1 LRTLDVWR
9 VCPDI
14 LDNMSKDVPNE
25 TSALEH
31 WSFLLVL
38 AAVSIL
44 LVWVTWPFIGPLMW
58 ATLAAIMFQPLYKWS
73 LKKTRGR
80 RNWAATLSLSV
91 IFVAVLLPALWI
103 GSVVANEAI
112 KLVNSLQANP
122 IDVGAWVNETYAMLP
137 ASVQQ
142 FAAENGFSDF
152 SAIQDRLQE
161 ILGESAGLIAQQA
174 LSIGSGALGF
184 FLSFSIGLYVLFFLL
199 RDGTRI
205 GETILHSAPI
215 EREIADRLAQRFL
228 GVVRA
233 VIKGSGVVGIIQGTL
248 GGIMLAIAG
257 VPSALLLGVVMAI
270 LALIPAVGTALVWAP
285 AGIWLIL
292 AGDVWQGVFV
302 LGAGFIIISSV
313 DNVLRPVLVGR
324 DTGIPDWIILITTLG
339 GISLAGFS
347 GIVLGPLVAGL
358 FLASWSIF
366 QEQRAEDEDAA
377 ARYRVK
383 VGPDGRARSDEEME
397 AIERLSDA
405 KETREPQM
413 VEG

>member
-1 LRTLDVWR
+1 MPKVE
-9 VCPDI
+9 
-14 LDNMSKDVPNE
+14 PND

-31 WSFLLVL
+31 WSFLLIL
-38 AAVSIL
+38 AAVSFL
-44 LVWVTWPFIGPLMW
+44 LVWVSWPFVGPLMW

-73 LKKTRGR
+73 LVKTRGR
-80 RNWAATLSLSV
+80 RNPAAGLTLLI

-103 GSVVANEAI
+103 GSMVANEAI
-112 KLVNSLQANP
+112 KLVNRFQADP
-122 IDVGAWVNETYAMLP
+122 VDVSAWVNETYAMLP
-137 ASVQQ
+137 STAQE

-152 SAIQDRLQE
+152 SAIQDRLQGV
-161 ILGESAGLIAQQA
+161 LGESAGLIAQQA

-184 FLSFSIGLYVLFFLL
+184 VLSFSIGLYVLFFLL

-215 EREIADRLAQRFL
+215 DRGIADRLAERFL

-233 VIKGSGVVGIIQGTL
+233 VIKGSGVVGIVQGTL

-285 AGIWLIL
+285 AGIWLIVI
-292 AGDVWQGVFV
+292 GNVWQGVFV

-313 DNVLRPVLVGR
+313 DNVLRPILVGR
-324 DTGIPDWIILITTLG
+324 DTGIPDWIILLTTLG

-347 GIVLGPLVAGL
+347 GIVLGPLVAGM

-377 ARYRVK
+377 ARYRMR
-383 VGPDGRARSDEEME
+383 VGPDGKARTDEEID
-397 AIERLSDA
+397 AIERLSDRGA
-405 KETREPQM
+405 DPSASPQKQ
-413 VEG
+413 G

>member
-1 LRTLDVWR
+1 
-9 VCPDI
+9 
-14 LDNMSKDVPNE
+14 MSEAEPND
-25 TSALEH
+25 TTTLEH

-44 LVWVTWPFIGPLMW
+44 LVWVTWPFVGPLMW

-73 LKKTRGR
+73 VKRTRGR
-80 RNWAATLSLSV
+80 RNWAAALSLAI

-103 GSVVANEAI
+103 GSMVANEAI
-112 KLVNSLQANP
+112 KLVNTLQANP
-122 IDVGAWVNETYAMLP
+122 PNIGAWVDETYAMLP
-137 ASVQQ
+137 ADVQR

-152 SAIQDRLQE
+152 SAIQERLQG

-184 FLSFSIGLYVLFFLL
+184 VLSFTIGLYVLFFLL
-199 RDGTRI
+199 RDGSRI
-205 GETILHSAPI
+205 GETILHSSPI
-215 EREIADRLAQRFL
+215 EREIADRLSDRFL

-233 VIKGSGVVGIIQGTL
+233 VIKGSGVVGIVQGTL
-248 GGIMLAIAG
+248 GGIMLALAG

-324 DTGIPDWIILITTLG
+324 DTGIPDWIILVTTLG

-366 QEQRAEDEDAA
+366 QEQRAEDEEAA
-377 ARYRVK
+377 ARYRMK
-383 VGPDGRARSDEEME
+383 VGPDGKARSDEELE
-397 AIERLSDA
+397 AIERLSDPSD
-405 KETREPQM
+405 EREPQLAK
-413 VEG
+413 G

>member
-1 LRTLDVWR
+1 MPKVE
-9 VCPDI
+9 
-14 LDNMSKDVPNE
+14 PND

-31 WSFLLVL
+31 WSFLLIL
-38 AAVSIL
+38 AAVSFL
-44 LVWVTWPFIGPLMW
+44 LVWVSWPFVGPLMW

-73 LKKTRGR
+73 LVKTRGR
-80 RNWAATLSLSV
+80 RNPAAGLTLLI

-103 GSVVANEAI
+103 GSMVANEAI
-112 KLVNSLQANP
+112 KLVNRFQADP
-122 IDVGAWVNETYAMLP
+122 VDVSAWVNETYAMLP
-137 ASVQQ
+137 STAQE

-152 SAIQDRLQE
+152 SAIQDRLQGV
-161 ILGESAGLIAQQA
+161 LGESAGLIAQQA

-184 FLSFSIGLYVLFFLL
+184 VLSFSIGLYVLFFLL

-215 EREIADRLAQRFL
+215 DRGIADRLAERFL

-233 VIKGSGVVGIIQGTL
+233 VIKGSGVVGIVQGTL

-285 AGIWLIL
+285 AGIWLIVI
-292 AGDVWQGVFV
+292 GNVWQGVFV

-313 DNVLRPVLVGR
+313 DNVLRPILVGR
-324 DTGIPDWIILITTLG
+324 DTGIPDWIILLTTLG

-347 GIVLGPLVAGL
+347 GIVLGPLVAGM

-366 QEQRAEDEDAA
+366 QEQRAGDEDAA
-377 ARYRVK
+377 ARYRMR
-383 VGPDGRARSDEEME
+383 VGPDGKARTDEEID
-397 AIERLSDA
+397 AIERLSDRGA
-405 KETREPQM
+405 DPSASPQKQ
-413 VEG
+413 G